1 MTDAEIN
8 LAIAKIEY
16 PNDSWSMTHGDGVAR
31 VAGQDLIV
39 KDYCKN
45 WQDIGPII
53 EREKICVSPVIDEHI
68 HYGPS
73 FTGEWIAEYI
83 LGNNLETFEAYAET
97 PTKAAALCYL
107 KMKGE

>member
-1 MTDAEIN
+1 MTEAEIN

-16 PNDSWSMTHGDGVAR
+16 KELVIGLVGDEVEILTDPNDEIKFV
-31 VAGQDLIV
+31 
-39 KDYCKN
+39 DYCNN

-53 EREKICVSPVIDEHI
+53 ERENMCLECYNNEAIAYRID
-68 HYGPS
+68 GA
-73 FTGEWIAEYI
+73 F
-83 LGNNLETFEAYAET
+83 ETRSET